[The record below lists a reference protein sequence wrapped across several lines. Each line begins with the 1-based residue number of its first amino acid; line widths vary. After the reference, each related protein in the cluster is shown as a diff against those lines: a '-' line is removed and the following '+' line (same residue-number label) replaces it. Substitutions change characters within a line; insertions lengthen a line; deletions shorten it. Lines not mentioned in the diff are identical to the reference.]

1 MRRLTIP
8 GEMILEVSVWE
19 NYGVKT
25 IYPENSLARK
35 FTRLLRQ
42 KTLTPDDLIRIS
54 ELGFYINT
62 ISKREKRKEE

>member
-1 MRRLTIP
+1 
-8 GEMILEVSVWE
+8 MILEVSVWE

-35 FTRLLRQ
+35 IHETVEA